1 VTLIHLPVVRQISI
15 IKDIKAL
22 FLLINHLSS
31 ENFLLI
37 HSITPKAG
45 LLSMIAGFTSG
56 IQFRLHTF
64 TGQVWSTKKFIFKSF
79 LKNLDRLISLL
90 STHIIVDSF
99 SQRNFLER
107 ENILRIG
114 KSIVFGKGSI
124 TGIDTERFR
133 YDELCRKDI
142 RKKHDVSNDCVI
154 LYVGRLN
161 REKGLHELIEAFTI
175 LRLDNAHLKLWI
187 VGEDEESIVN
197 TYSEVSGINFFGYQD
212 VPEFFMQA
220 ADIFCLPSHREGF
233 GNVIIES
240 AACGL
245 PSVVSNIYGLED
257 SVIDGE
263 TGLYSE
269 PHSVNSLVKS
279 LKVLI
284 YDKNFRVKLGKAARK
299 RALKDFSQ
307 EKLTK
312 LQLNFYKGLLDE

>member
-1 VTLIHLPVVRQISI
+1 
-15 IKDIKAL
+15 
-22 FLLINHLSS
+22 
-31 ENFLLI
+31 
-37 HSITPKAG
+37 
-45 LLSMIAGFTSG
+45 M
-56 IQFRLHTF
+56 
-64 TGQVWSTKKFIFKSF
+64 
-79 LKNLDRLISLL
+79 
-90 STHIIVDSF
+90 
-99 SQRNFLER
+99 
-107 ENILRIG
+107 
-114 KSIVFGKGSI
+114 
-124 TGIDTERFR
+124 
-133 YDELCRKDI
+133 
-142 RKKHDVSNDCVI
+142 
-154 LYVGRLN
+154 
-161 REKGLHELIEAFTI
+161 
-175 LRLDNAHLKLWI
+175 
-187 VGEDEESIVN
+187 N

-299 RALKDFSQ
+299 RALQDFSQ
-307 EKLTK
+307 EELTK